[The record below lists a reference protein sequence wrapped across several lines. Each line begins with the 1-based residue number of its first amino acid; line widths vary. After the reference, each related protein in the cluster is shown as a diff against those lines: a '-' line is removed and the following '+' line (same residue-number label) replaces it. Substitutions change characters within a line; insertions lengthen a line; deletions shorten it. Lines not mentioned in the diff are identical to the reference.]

1 MNPKTAT
8 LLPSGNSEAQKQVM
22 PKSDLPELMAK
33 KAGGLKR
40 RSPNLFHEFSL
51 KDKMRFHSKVAKTDD
66 PKQCW
71 EWTGYKCKEGY
82 GRIGW
87 KSKASTLAHRAAYV
101 IATGDNTS
109 LLVCHRCDNPSCCNP
124 RHLFTGTD
132 KDNSNDRD
140 AKGRLKIRFGS
151 NNHAHSNPELMARGE
166 ANGNTRFTADEIR
179 HIRKLH
185 SGGMSFRGVGRAM
198 QTSGTYVAQ
207 IVRREFWNL

>member
-1 MNPKTAT
+1 MGKRA
-8 LLPSGNSEAQKQVM
+8 E
-22 PKSDLPELMAK
+22 
-33 KAGGLKR
+33 GLKR
-40 RSPNLFHEFSL
+40 KPPNLFHEFSE
-51 KDKMRFHSKVAKTDD
+51 KDKKRFYSKVAKTDD
-66 PKQCW
+66 LNQCW
-71 EWTGYKCKEGY
+71 EWMGYKCKEGY

-109 LLVCHRCDNPSCCNP
+109 LLICHRCDNPSCCNP
-124 RHLFTGTD
+124 HHLFTGTD

-151 NNHAHSNPELMARGE
+151 DNHARSNPELMARGE

-185 SGGMSFRGVGRAM
+185 SDGMSFRGVGRVM

-207 IVRREFWNL
+207 IVRREFWKHI